1 MNFHNKKTQRIISS
15 VIVVVMILT
24 FVASYVLSVLN

>member
-1 MNFHNKKTQRIISS
+1 MNFHNKKTQRVISS
-15 VIVVVMILT
+15 IIVVVMILT